1 MSGSSLV
8 RVPEMFKARRRSPG
22 LEQKGE
28 GRREV
33 ILLEA

>member
-1 MSGSSLV
+1 
-8 RVPEMFKARRRSPG
+8 MFKARRRSPG

-33 ILLEA
+33 SLLET